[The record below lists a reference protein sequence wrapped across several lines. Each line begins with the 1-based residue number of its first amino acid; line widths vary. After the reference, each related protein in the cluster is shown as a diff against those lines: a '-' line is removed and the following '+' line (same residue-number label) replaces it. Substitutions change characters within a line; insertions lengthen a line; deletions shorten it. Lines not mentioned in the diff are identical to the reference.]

1 MAVVAGLPLPPSN
14 VPMVDPRTGDLN
26 LQWKNYYLALQGFL
40 AAIQT
45 APIDAKYWTSTFNG
59 QLTDETNLGLLPSG
73 YLKVTTAVGV
83 ATPSTVTT
91 IPAGDISPPPPPNN
105 ATYWTSTAEPALSA
119 ETNLGGLPSGYLRQ
133 STLGGFATPS
143 TTPTIPASDISPVPA
158 PTDASYW
165 TATAEPALSAETNLG
180 ALPSGYLKQTTAAGV
195 ATPSTVPTI
204 PLADI
209 SPAVAPAAASYW
221 TATSEPDLSA
231 ETNLGALPT
240 GYLKQTT
247 AAGVATPSTTP
258 TIPLTDISPTPS
270 PSTASYWTST
280 AEPALSAETNL
291 GALATGYLKQTTVAG
306 VATPSTVTTI
316 PASDI
321 SPPPPTN
328 AASFW
333 TSTSEPGLSN
343 EVNMGALTT
352 GWLWQNV
359 AGGVSTPQA
368 FPGSALTG
376 VNDVN
381 VTITLTGLP
390 SEALLQ
396 AVTATMG
403 WAGTLSTARGGTGAN
418 NSGQVYTP
426 TLLNEINVTSST
438 PFQFHFFRVGNVVM
452 VSGVIAVTPT
462 AANTNTELGIEL
474 PIPSAFTGFD
484 QCTGS
489 GAASIVFGYSVTIT
503 ANGTTHRA
511 QMAWNPGVVLAST
524 GITLT
529 FMYLVV

>member
-1 MAVVAGLPLPPSN
+1 
-14 VPMVDPRTGDLN
+14 
-26 LQWKNYYLALQGFL
+26 
-40 AAIQT
+40 
-45 APIDAKYWTSTFNG
+45 
-59 QLTDETNLGLLPSG
+59 
-73 YLKVTTAVGV
+73 
-83 ATPSTVTT
+83 
-91 IPAGDISPPPPPNN
+91 
-105 ATYWTSTAEPALSA
+105 
-119 ETNLGGLPSGYLRQ
+119 
-133 STLGGFATPS
+133 
-143 TTPTIPASDISPVPA
+143 
-158 PTDASYW
+158 
-165 TATAEPALSAETNLG
+165 
-180 ALPSGYLKQTTAAGV
+180 
-195 ATPSTVPTI
+195 
-204 PLADI
+204 
-209 SPAVAPAAASYW
+209 
-221 TATSEPDLSA
+221 
-231 ETNLGALPT
+231 
-240 GYLKQTT
+240 
-247 AAGVATPSTTP
+247 
-258 TIPLTDISPTPS
+258 
-270 PSTASYWTST
+270 
-280 AEPALSAETNL
+280 
-291 GALATGYLKQTTVAG
+291 
-306 VATPSTVTTI
+306 
-316 PASDI
+316 
-321 SPPPPTN
+321 
-328 AASFW
+328 
-333 TSTSEPGLSN
+333 
-343 EVNMGALTT
+343 MGALTT

-359 AGGVSTPQA
+359 GGGVSTPQA

-511 QMAWNPGVVLAST
+511 QMAWNPGATVAST

>member
-73 YLKVTTAVGV
+73 YLKITTAVAT

-91 IPAGDISPPPPPNN
+91 IPASDISPPPPPNN

-119 ETNLGGLPSGYLRQ
+119 ETNLGAQPSGYLKQ
-133 STLGGFATPS
+133 TTSGGFANPFTV
-143 TTPTIPASDISPVPA
+143 PTIPATDISPVPA
-158 PTDASYW
+158 PIDASYW

-180 ALPSGYLKQTTAAGV
+180 ALP
-195 ATPSTVPTI
+195 
-204 PLADI
+204 
-209 SPAVAPAAASYW
+209 
-221 TATSEPDLSA
+221 
-231 ETNLGALPT
+231 T

-247 AAGVATPSTTP
+247 VAGVATPSTTP
-258 TIPLTDISPTPS
+258 TIPASDISPPS
-270 PSTASYWTST
+270 SPNSASYWTST
-280 AEPALSAETNL
+280 DEPGLSNETNL

-316 PASDI
+316 PAGDI

-328 AASFW
+328 AATFW

-343 EVNMGALTT
+343 ETNMGALTT

-359 AGGVSTPQA
+359 VGGVSTPQA

-511 QMAWNPGVVLAST
+511 QMAWNPGATVAST